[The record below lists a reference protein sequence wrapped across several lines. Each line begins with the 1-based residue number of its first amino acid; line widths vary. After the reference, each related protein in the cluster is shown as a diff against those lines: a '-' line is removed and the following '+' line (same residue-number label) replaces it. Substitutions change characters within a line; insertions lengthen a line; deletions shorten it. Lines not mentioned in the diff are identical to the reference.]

1 MKIPSINQTG
11 VPGAERISTGGIAS
25 AAQAN
30 IQGGQALVR
39 MVSNYTSQMKK
50 VEAASEYS
58 HHYNRSLTY
67 LDEQYDVLLQ
77 QNAFDEKGK
86 PTYHSM
92 IDSWNKIAK
101 KHVTDVASQFNSPIA
116 KSKYQDEVQSYLR
129 TRSADVRGEQRQRQ
143 MDFALGTLDQEL
155 SRYRTMPDGD
165 QRGQE
170 AINERLTLGLISYE
184 SAISKSTKHLNEWAM
199 TGASMTIEQA
209 ESDGQL
215 DQVREALMTS
225 PSPYLSASDV
235 NGLFTALR
243 QKEDYL
249 DSKFDDQQE
258 INYTNLTVRILNGDI
273 SDVLELEL
281 ELSQENIN
289 PSQFDN
295 LKARLSTDL
304 TGPEDDDW
312 PEYKLVSTN
321 LLNYTPSDILTNTLL
336 TRETR
341 IKLVDDLMKLKTE
354 IETDG
359 EKAANWR
366 STQQGKEAV
375 RRITAADASTMTFSV
390 GGWTSSTDVEIN
402 QMLGDFFDQVE
413 ALPLHERKR
422 NVIRIANE
430 LVAEYN
436 KDKDGGASGAD
447 KSLISI
453 VRDSDPGD
461 RVKLLKD
468 WSTRFATPIPD
479 WAKSISDKTEIDK
492 MAESLGVQ

>member
-1 MKIPSINQTG
+1 
-11 VPGAERISTGGIAS
+11 
-25 AAQAN
+25 
-30 IQGGQALVR
+30 
-39 MVSNYTSQMKK
+39 
-50 VEAASEYS
+50 
-58 HHYNRSLTY
+58 
-67 LDEQYDVLLQ
+67 
-77 QNAFDEKGK
+77 
-86 PTYHSM
+86 
-92 IDSWNKIAK
+92 
-101 KHVTDVASQFNSPIA
+101 
-116 KSKYQDEVQSYLR
+116 
-129 TRSADVRGEQRQRQ
+129 
-143 MDFALGTLDQEL
+143 
-155 SRYRTMPDGD
+155 
-165 QRGQE
+165 
-170 AINERLTLGLISYE
+170 
-184 SAISKSTKHLNEWAM
+184 
-199 TGASMTIEQA
+199 
-209 ESDGQL
+209 
-215 DQVREALMTS
+215 
-225 PSPYLSASDV
+225 
-235 NGLFTALR
+235 
-243 QKEDYL
+243 
-249 DSKFDDQQE
+249 
-258 INYTNLTVRILNGDI
+258 
-273 SDVLELEL
+273 VLELEL